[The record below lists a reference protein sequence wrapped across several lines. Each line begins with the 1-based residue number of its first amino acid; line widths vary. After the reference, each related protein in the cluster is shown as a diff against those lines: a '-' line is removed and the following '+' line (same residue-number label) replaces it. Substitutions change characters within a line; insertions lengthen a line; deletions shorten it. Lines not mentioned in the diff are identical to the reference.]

1 VKDLSAPGDRS
12 EQVKGGIPEA
22 INTRQESTHVTE
34 QHKLHR
40 WRPLLKGAARAQA
53 LAVVDEISAELRQC
67 GARGTDP
74 SLAGGIAG
82 LAVFYSYLAESRRE
96 RGDEKI
102 ALRLLDQASEAVAAT
117 RMSPDLFGGF
127 TGIAW
132 AMAHLERRLQEIDSV
147 EAIDEALQRH
157 LGQAPWR
164 REYDVVSGLVGFA
177 VYALERFPR
186 KSAIAC
192 LELIV
197 EHLAS
202 IAQRSAAGVTWFT
215 PPELLPPHQLEQCPN
230 GHYNLGLAHGV
241 PGVIAL
247 LAPVCAISD
256 NRLRSLRKKARPLLD
271 RAVAWLLA
279 QQPPNREANFPPYV
293 GRGVLP
299 RRGRVAWCYGD
310 LGIAVALLLAA
321 RSVRNRVWERAA
333 LEIARRAASRRTD
346 EAGIVDC
353 GLCHGA
359 AGVGHLFNRLFQ
371 ATGEESF
378 ADAACFWFERVL
390 EMREPGRGVRGFF
403 AVRIDPKTGSRRA
416 VAEVGMLEGAAGVGL
431 ALLAA
436 STSIEPQWDRLL
448 LVSIPPRPSM
458 AGQRKNGRNNHG
470 EVEKEKASDE
480 WAQRE
485 YAAA

>member
-1 VKDLSAPGDRS
+1 MHSIGRVNSLRKTQNSVSDGRWKPVLSGPLRERAF
-12 EQVKGGIPEA
+12 EA
-22 INTRQESTHVTE
+22 INAIAKSLEKRA
-34 QHKLHR
+34 
-40 WRPLLKGAARAQA
+40 GADA
-53 LAVVDEISAELRQC
+53 
-67 GARGTDP
+67 
-74 SLAGGIAG
+74 SLAGGTAG
-82 LAVFYSYLAESRRE
+82 LAVFYSCLAEA
-96 RGDEKI
+96 RGESGDKKI
-102 ALRLLDQASEAVAAT
+102 ALRFLDQAADAVAAT

-132 AMAHLERRLQEIDSV
+132 AMAHLERGLLEIDSV
-147 EAIDEALQRH
+147 EAIDEALKLH
-157 LGQAPWR
+157 LGQARWR
-164 REYDVVSGLVGFA
+164 REYDLVSGLVGFG

-197 EHLAS
+197 EHLDS
-202 IAQRSAAGVTWFT
+202 IAERSEAGVTWFT
-215 PPELLPPHQLEQCPN
+215 PPELLPPHQLEQYPE

-247 LAPVCAISD
+247 LGQICAIAD
-256 NRLRSLRKKARPLLD
+256 EWPSLRKKAQPLL
-271 RAVAWLLA
+271 RGAVAWLLA
-279 QQPPNREANFPPYV
+279 QQPPNREASFPPYV

-310 LGIAVALLLAA
+310 LGIAAALLLAA
-321 RSVRNRVWERAA
+321 RSVQNRVWERAA
-333 LEIARRAASRRTD
+333 LEIARRAAARRTD

-359 AGVGHLFNRLFQ
+359 AGAAHLFNRLFQ

-378 ADAACFWFERVL
+378 ADAARFWFERVL
-390 EMREPGRGVRGFF
+390 EMREPGRGVTGFF

-436 STSIEPQWDRLL
+436 ATPIEPQWDRLL

-458 AGQRKNGRNNHG
+458 SGQRKNGRNHHD

-485 YAAA
+485 HAAA